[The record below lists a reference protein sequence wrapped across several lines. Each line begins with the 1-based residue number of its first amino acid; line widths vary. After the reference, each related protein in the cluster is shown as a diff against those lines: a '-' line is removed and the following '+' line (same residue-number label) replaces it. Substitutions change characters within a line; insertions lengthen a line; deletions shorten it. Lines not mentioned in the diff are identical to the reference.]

1 MKKLYK
7 VTVSIIIT
15 CLIFTGCVKKKTEY
29 VETSVKNNS
38 VVYCIGEVPKSLITS
53 QKRDTKANEI
63 LRAFFSGLVYEDND
77 TREIKPGL
85 AEKWEISKDK
95 TQYTFHIRDNAKWSN
110 GGKITAQDFYDF
122 FKALLS
128 QKANNIYNYDLRFIY
143 GEEAYN
149 SGKASFGEVAINVV
163 DNSTL
168 RIRLNSPCDYFLSIL
183 CEPQFFLR
191 EINDNTDNWEKNYLK
206 IKYSGPFKI
215 SYISKDMISL
225 KKNNNYFMKDNVKSN
240 ELKLKFYGDGENI
253 SAYSVTDFDSNSIDI
268 FSHPPISEIDR
279 LKKSNHIKNFATLNV
294 GAVYFNM
301 KKSSDVNF
309 RKAINLLTSRDE
321 LTKSIPNGIVLP
333 IYNFVPTSVKE
344 NYVTSNIFSEAVPE
358 EGVKALKES
367 QYESCNKI
375 VFVYEENSFNREF
388 CQNYIESIN
397 KKIKTI
403 DKNKKINFELK
414 GYNKNKLYDILKNG
428 DYDMCLGEY
437 NISFNNPMS
446 FLEMFYSKSPFN
458 INGYSSIAYDDLIY
472 SLTNLSNLN
481 KNNEYYSK
489 IVKQLTVDLPIIPL
503 YIKNNMVCMSP
514 IVSELNENSYGE
526 VDISSIK

>member
-7 VTVSIIIT
+7 ITVVIIIA
-15 CLIFTGCVKKKTEY
+15 CLVFTGCVKKKTEY
-29 VETSVKNNS
+29 VETSVKKNS
-38 VVYCIGEVPKSLITS
+38 VVYCIGEIPESLIAA
-53 QKRDTKANEI
+53 QKRNDKTNEI
-63 LRAFFSGLVYEDND
+63 LSALFLGLVYEDAK

-95 TQYTFHIRDNAKWSN
+95 TQYTFYIRDNAKWSN
-110 GGKITAQDFYDF
+110 GEKITSQDFYDF
-122 FKALLS
+122 FKVLLS
-128 QKANNIYNYDLRFIY
+128 QRINNIYNYDLRYIY

-149 SGKASFGEVAINVV
+149 SGKTSFDNVAINVV

-191 EINDNTDNWEKNYLK
+191 ELNENTNNWKENYLK

-225 KKNNNYFMKDNVKSN
+225 KKNNNYFMKDSVKSN
-240 ELKLKFYGDGENI
+240 ELKLKFYSEGENI
-253 SAYSVTDFDSNSIDI
+253 SAYSAADFDSNGIDI

-279 LKKSNHIKNFATLNV
+279 LKKNNHVKVFNTLNI

-301 KKSSDVNF
+301 KKPSDVNF
-309 RKAINLLTSRDE
+309 RKAINLLTSRNE
-321 LTKSIPNGIVLP
+321 LTKSILSGVILP
-333 IYNFVPTSVKE
+333 IYNFVPASVKE
-344 NYVTSNIFSEAVPE
+344 NYVTSNIFSEAIPS

-367 QYESCNKI
+367 QYVSDNKI
-375 VFVYEENSFNREF
+375 VFVYEENSFNREI
-388 CQNYIESIN
+388 CKSYIESIN

-403 DKNKKINFELK
+403 DKSKKINFELK

-428 DYDMCLGEY
+428 DYDMFLGEY

-458 INGYSSIAYDDLIY
+458 INGYSSIAYDDSIY

-481 KNNEYYSK
+481 KNNQYYCN
-489 IVKQLTVDLPIIPL
+489 IVKQLTTDLPVIPL
-503 YIKNNMVCMSP
+503 YVKNNMVCMSP

>member
-1 MKKLYK
+1 MKRLYK
-7 VTVSIIIT
+7 ITICIIIA

-38 VVYCIGEVPKSLITS
+38 IVYCIGEVPKSLITS
-53 QKRDTKANEI
+53 QKRDTKTNEI
-63 LRAFFSGLVYEDND
+63 LRTLFSGLVYEDD
-77 TREIKPGL
+77 KTRQIKPGL

-128 QKANNIYNYDLRFIY
+128 QKANNIYNYDLRCIY

-149 SGKASFGEVAINVV
+149 SGKASFDNVAINVV
-163 DNSTL
+163 DDKTL

-183 CEPQFFLR
+183 SEPQFFLR
-191 EINDNTDNWEKNYLK
+191 EINENTDNWEKNYLK
-206 IKYSGPFKI
+206 IKYSGSFKI
-215 SYISKDMISL
+215 SDISKDMITL

-240 ELKLKFYGDGENI
+240 ELKLKFYDDGENI

-279 LKKSNHIKNFATLNV
+279 LKKNNHIKNFTTLNV

-301 KKSSDVNF
+301 KKPCDVNF

-321 LTKSIPNGIVLP
+321 LTKSALSEGILP
-333 IYNFVPTSVKE
+333 IYNFVPASINE
-344 NYVTSNIFSEAVPE
+344 NHVASNTFSEAVPE
-358 EGVKALKES
+358 EGVKSLKES
-367 QYESCNKI
+367 QYESCTKI
-375 VFVYEENSFNREF
+375 VFVYEENSFNRKL
-388 CQNYIESIN
+388 CQNYIDSIN
-397 KKIKTI
+397 KKIKAI
-403 DKNKKINFELK
+403 DKNRKISFQLK
-414 GYNKNKLYDILKNG
+414 GYNKNKLYDVLKNG
-428 DYDMCLGEY
+428 DYDMFLGEY

-458 INGYSSIAYDDLIY
+458 INAYSSIAYDDLIY
-472 SLTNLSNLN
+472 SLTNLRNLN
-481 KNNEYYSK
+481 KNDEYYSK
-489 IVKQLTVDLPIIPL
+489 IIKQLTSDLPVIPL
-503 YIKNNMVCMSP
+503 YIKSNIVCMSP

-526 VDISSIK
+526 VNISSIK